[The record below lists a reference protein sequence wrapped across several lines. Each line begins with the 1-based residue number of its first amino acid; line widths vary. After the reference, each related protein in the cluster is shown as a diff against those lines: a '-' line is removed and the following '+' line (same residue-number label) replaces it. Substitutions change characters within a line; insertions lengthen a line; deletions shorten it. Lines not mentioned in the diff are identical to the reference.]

1 MADKKVPHALNVEEV
16 KAPDTGSFKV
26 ESGDTRTGDRV
37 EGPLA
42 GTLVSNP
49 MNK

>member
-1 MADKKVPHALNVEEV
+1 MDNKVPSALDVNEV
-16 KAPDTGSFKV
+16 KAPEPGSFQV
-26 ESGDTRTGDRV
+26 QNGDTRTGDRV

-49 MNK
+49 MKK